1 MLVSSTSNQPLQ
13 ALLPDSAAA
22 TSRQGNSAHKG
33 GAATSSSASAV
44 PPGESRSSADA
55 DRVTLSTPGEPQLDL
70 VPVYA
75 EIWKNGTKVAEID
88 VHGGVN
94 PINGLI
100 ASAQG
105 SAGGAGALLAA
116 RRAAEI
122 VRAIG
127 GEIRVGGQV
136 MDSQTLDMRARL
148 RMAYG
153 V

>member
-1 MLVSSTSNQPLQ
+1 MLVTATSNQPPQ
-13 ALLPDSAAA
+13 ALLPDSAAPA
-22 TSRQGNSAHKG
+22 SRQGNSAHKG
-33 GAATSSSASAV
+33 AAATASGASAA
-44 PPGESRSSADA
+44 PPGESLSSADS
-55 DRVTLSTPGEPQLDL
+55 DRVTLSTSGELQLDL

-94 PINGLI
+94 PLNSLV

-105 SAGGAGALLAA
+105 SAGGAGTLLAA

-136 MDSQTLDMRARL
+136 MDGQTLDMRARL
-148 RMAYG
+148 KMAYG
-153 V
+153 I

>member
-1 MLVSSTSNQPLQ
+1 MLVTSISNQPLQ
-13 ALLPDSAAA
+13 ALLPDSASA
-22 TSRQGNSAHKG
+22 TSRQENFAHKG
-33 GAATSSSASAV
+33 GAATASGGPAAQ
-44 PPGESRSSADA
+44 PGESGSSADA
-55 DRVTLSTPGEPQLDL
+55 QRVTLSASGESQLDL

-88 VHGGVN
+88 FHGGVN
-94 PINGLI
+94 PLNGLV

-148 RMAYG
+148 KMAYG
-153 V
+153 I

>member
-1 MLVSSTSNQPLQ
+1 MLVTSTSNQPLQ
-13 ALLPDSAAA
+13 ALLPDSAAV

-33 GAATSSSASAV
+33 GAATASGAPAV
-44 PPGESRSSADA
+44 PPGESLSSADA
-55 DRVTLSTPGEPQLDL
+55 DRVTLSTPAEPQLDL

-94 PINGLI
+94 PLNGLV

-105 SAGGAGALLAA
+105 SAGSAGTLLAA

-122 VRAIG
+122 VRSIG

-148 RMAYG
+148 KMAYG